1 MEAAAA
7 SSTTSTLIQ
16 LTDSKQIM
24 INGLTVDFKDM
35 RTIIGHA
42 LKLLTMAH
50 AVLLQCHWAS
60 LHPYLDYKFQY
71 LTHDSNPSNHSSP
84 REGSRTKSY

>member
-7 SSTTSTLIQ
+7 SSTSSTLIQ

-35 RTIIGHA
+35 RTKIGHA
-42 LKLLTMAH
+42 LKLLTTVH
-50 AVLLQCHWAS
+50 AVLLQHHWVS
-60 LHPYLDYKFQY
+60 LHPYLDYKFQ
-71 LTHDSNPSNHSSP
+71 
-84 REGSRTKSY
+84 